1 MQSAIRTL
9 TLVAVLVGGGAACQ
23 TTPSPTG
30 SMVEST
36 FVGDIAAV
44 NPVDVAVLPVEVAP
58 GVLGAPAEMIRDSAA
73 RALVRRRYS
82 PLAMDV
88 VDETIAMSASAGGGV
103 QEASF
108 SPGALGEDAYL
119 ELMIEQWDMP
129 DWMALHSID
138 ATIAARLVDPRN
150 PGGPA
155 LWEARLNREFRFTT
169 SGGTAS
175 STDRDLREACD
186 EILRVLLST
195 LPGRTLAPEVL
206 ENLSGS

>member
-119 ELMIEQWDMP
+119 EVAVERWEMP
-129 DWMALHSID
+129 DWMALRSID
-138 ATIAARLVDPRN
+138 ASITAKLIDPRN
-150 PGGPA
+150 PEGPA
-155 LWEARLNREFRFTT
+155 LWEARLNREFRF
-169 SGGTAS
+169 SLDGGTAS
-175 STDRDLREACD
+175 STDRDLRDACD
-186 EILRVLLST
+186 EVLRTLLST
-195 LPGRTLAPEVL
+195 LPGRTLS
-206 ENLSGS
+206 SGLIEEL